1 MQDGAEVGGG
11 EGSQGGDGGGV
22 LLRANSLLRGH
33 QGQPGSWS
41 LKHLRDPRCRSPRKC
56 ARLSRSTR
64 AIRWLGPSATMSPRM
79 WESHY
84 QHQENTKSICL
95 KLLLSISQDNIHIS
109 SIVTGLPR
117 CDRRRWARRVH
128 ADDKGRLQT
137 GGILEMDLLMCS
149 EKFRQWF
156 WIHTR
161 CVLRYP
167 RRSVKRKRCRCVR
180 SKRWRRQRRWN
191 TNLIFFNY
199 PAFAHSKISRILIEL
214 NWGVTDS
221 LSLSLRY
228 FTKVAL
234 LFSKGVQSR
243 SNWGVPRHWGD
254 MHTTVMWLQCELT
267 RLNPNYSARYQISK
281 GTVGINIYHI

>member
-1 MQDGAEVGGG
+1 MWPKTLSAMCACWWQGTTADRWDSWN
-11 EGSQGGDGGGV
+11 GSFNV
-22 LLRANSLLRGH
+22 LRKVSTVVLNSHALRALR
-33 QGQPGSWS
+33 
-41 LKHLRDPRCRSPRKC
+41 
-56 ARLSRSTR
+56 
-64 AIRWLGPSATMSPRM
+64 
-79 WESHY
+79 
-84 QHQENTKSICL
+84 
-95 KLLLSISQDNIHIS
+95 
-109 SIVTGLPR
+109 
-117 CDRRRWARRVH
+117 
-128 ADDKGRLQT
+128 
-137 GGILEMDLLMCS
+137 
-149 EKFRQWF
+149 F
-156 WIHTR
+156 
-161 CVLRYP
+161 P

-267 RLNPNYSARYQISK
+267 RLNPNYSARYQIRSK
-281 GTVGINIYHI
+281 GTMGINIYHI